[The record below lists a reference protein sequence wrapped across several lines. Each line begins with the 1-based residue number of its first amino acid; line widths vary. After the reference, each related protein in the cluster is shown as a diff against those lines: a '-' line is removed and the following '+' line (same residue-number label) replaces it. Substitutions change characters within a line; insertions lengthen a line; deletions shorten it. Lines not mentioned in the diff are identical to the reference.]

1 VDTHQKETS
10 NHGHEQVA
18 DVHAAPAT
26 SVKHTLPSIV
36 DALIRIFEARP
47 THPERSHPISVSRSV
62 SILAVL
68 YEKARNAVEFRA
80 EHLVRRAAIERILKR
95 RITLGGSPESIAEA
109 LALELM
115 WAKYIDSSL
124 VDENVTA
131 AITRVIRRYLKV
143 KAKLFSSS
151 SKYLGLTWASIL
163 GLMSSEIDEM
173 IVSPTKRGAI
183 VNFVYQ
189 ALLPKYPL
197 EGFTERDRDMVVY
210 IATERAF
217 AQSDEPLILFH
228 LLKVI
233 HPDWFTVTDE
243 NFDSEMAAFLQ
254 NVSDIQNH
262 LINPKVT
269 PVSRHMKRHLPP
281 YRIIRDMFIEKDS
294 AIRPIVEDEALLTQ
308 ELERVAGVRYKET
321 GAKIQRA
328 VVRSIIYI
336 FLTKMVFALALEAP
350 FDLFIAHKID
360 YIPLIINLLF
370 PPFLLFLVAGFTS
383 VPGKENT
390 KRLIERIKTI
400 LYHFDTIRDEADI
413 FHGREQQKRPILTAS
428 FGIVY
433 FAAFGITFGAIL
445 WALAALHYNPA
456 SQVIF
461 IFFVALVT
469 IFAYRIRVSSKEY
482 ELVDRQ
488 GVLEPLIDFFFLP
501 ILWAGD
507 MLSKEIAKINI
518 FIFLFDFILEAPLKV
533 IFEVAE
539 EWIRFIRTKKEEIL

>member
-1 VDTHQKETS
+1 VDTHQKEST
-10 NHGHEQVA
+10 NHGHEPEPTT
-18 DVHAAPAT
+18 HAAPAPA
-26 SVKHTLPSIV
+26 VKHALPSIV
-36 DALIRIFEARP
+36 DALISIFEAKQS
-47 THPERSHPISVSRSV
+47 HPERAHPISVSRTV

-109 LALELM
+109 LGLELM

-124 VDENVTA
+124 VDETVTHT
-131 AITRVIRRYLKV
+131 ITQIITRYLKV
-143 KAKLFSSS
+143 KSKLFSSS
-151 SKYLGLTWASIL
+151 TKYLGLSWASIL

-197 EGFTERDRDMVVY
+197 AGMSERDRDMIVY

-217 AQSDEPLILFH
+217 AQSDEPLIQYH

-233 HPDWFTVTDE
+233 HPDWFTVTDA
-243 NFDSEMAAFLQ
+243 NFDTEMAAFLQ

-262 LINPKVT
+262 LINPKVS
-269 PVSRHMKRHLPP
+269 PVARHMKRHLPP
-281 YRIIRDMFIEKDS
+281 YRIIRDMFIENDG
-294 AIRPIVEDEALLTQ
+294 AIRPIVEDETRLTA
-308 ELERVAGVRYKET
+308 ELERVADVRYKET

-360 YIPLIINLLF
+360 YIPLVINMLF

-383 VPGKENT
+383 VPGKDNT
-390 KRLIERIKTI
+390 KRLVDRIKTI
-400 LYHFDTIRDEADI
+400 LYHFDTIKDEKDI
-413 FHGREQQKRPILTAS
+413 FHGREQQKRPILTAA

-433 FAAFGITFGAIL
+433 VAAFGITFGAIL
-445 WALAALHYNPA
+445 WVLGLLHYNPA

-488 GVLEPLIDFFFLP
+488 GVFEPLMDFFFLP